1 MADRVR
7 RSVAGPPPR
16 GAQSGP
22 TPFQFACPRW
32 PGLAKLAEECGE
44 VVQVVGKII
53 GTGGT
58 MTFRDGQVI
67 DRSRLVEEMAD
78 LEAIIGFVVEHAFTE
93 AEKAASAR
101 RQIQKIELFERWRT
115 EELTDVE
122 S

>member
-1 MADRVR
+1 MTDHVR
-7 RSVAGPPPR
+7 HSVAGPPPR

-44 VVQVVGKII
+44 VVQVIGKII

-58 MTFRDGQVI
+58 MTFRDGQTI
-67 DRSRLVEEMAD
+67 DRSRLVEGIAD
-78 LEAIIGFVVEHAFTE
+78 LEAILGFVAEHAFTE
-93 AEKAASAR
+93 AEKAASVR
-101 RQIQKIELFERWRT
+101 RQIQNAARFERWRT